1 MLFSLAN
8 DATVV
13 GVADDAIVIPAAGT
27 VIIICAAYEAT
38 SYVTSKVY
46 DAVSSRVQKENERVW
61 VTYTLDG
68 PNGKI
73 YVGRTSGFGTPQQI
87 VARRFAN
94 HHMRKNF
101 RYHSPKVDKFAV
113 GALGSD
119 AYAAIRGREQQMI
132 DYFGGVGS
140 INVGNRIRGVSK
152 TNPLGR
158 TYHTKSNQMFGQLH
172 QYTGF

>member
-1 MLFSLAN
+1 MNHNIFDYFFIELSNSTLKK
-8 DATVV
+8 
-13 GVADDAIVIPAAGT
+13 
-27 VIIICAAYEAT
+27 
-38 SYVTSKVY
+38 KV
-46 DAVSSRVQKENERVW
+46 RMEHI
-61 VTYTLDG
+61 L
-68 PNGKI
+68 
-73 YVGRTSGFGTPQQI
+73 
-87 VARRFAN
+87 
-94 HHMRKNF
+94 
-101 RYHSPKVDKFAV
+101 DKFAV